1 MATNW
6 TKIRNEYIN
15 GGISYSELAKKHGVS
30 MSTLSKRAAAEKWAE
45 TKEQQTQTIRKKLET
60 KTAEKIANNE
70 SEVAA
75 IMSRIRLKLT
85 RKIEQAVDKLEE
97 VDAGELRKLVQS
109 YKDMSEAQ
117 TGTDEER
124 NGVLNDILDA
134 VRGVSDD

>member
-1 MATNW
+1 MAANW

-15 GGISYSELAKKHGVS
+15 GGISYSALAKKHGVS

-60 KTAEKIANNE
+60 KTAEKIADNE